1 MDNIIDSH
9 FHSLNMI
16 ENDQDINSAWSSVCA
31 GTDIGTVFDD
41 LPKRSELL
49 KDQKHIKLSAAMGPW
64 ETRDTSTE
72 ELDCKFDILR
82 KNIEIY
88 KPSFIGEAGLD
99 YYCGY
104 GSPEI
109 QQYLFIK
116 HLKLAQELNKSII
129 IHNREA
135 DDDMEKI
142 LRLHS
147 PSKGGIIHCFS
158 GSTKVMKTALDM
170 GFYISYA
177 GNVTYKKNQFLRDT
191 LQYVPYDRLLIETDA
206 PYLAPEPK
214 RGNKNTPQFI
224 IHTYN
229 CIAQVLGKDIQSLA
243 DRVFENYKTIVNLTE
258 SV

>member
-1 MDNIIDSH
+1 MNNIIDSH
-9 FHSLNMI
+9 FHSLYMA
-16 ENDQDINSAWSSVCA
+16 ENTRDLDCAWSSVCA

-64 ETRDTSTE
+64 ETQDTSIE
-72 ELDCKFDILR
+72 ELDRKFDILC
-82 KNIEIY
+82 KNIETY
-88 KPSFIGEAGLD
+88 RPSFIGEAGLD
-99 YYCGY
+99 YYCSY
-104 GSPEI
+104 GKAEI

-116 HLKLAQELNKSII
+116 HLKLAGELNKSII

-135 DDDMEKI
+135 DEDMVSLLKQY
-142 LRLHS
+142 S
-147 PSKGGIIHCFS
+147 PAKGGIIHCFS
-158 GSTKVMKTALDM
+158 GSTEVMKTALDR

-191 LQYVPYDRLLIETDA
+191 LHYVPYDRLLIETDA
-206 PYLAPEPK
+206 PYLTPEPK
-214 RGNKNTPQFI
+214 RGTKNTPQFI

-229 CIAQVLGKDIQSLA
+229 CIAGVLGKDISNLA
-243 DRVFENYKTIVNLTE
+243 EQVFENYKTIVNLTE